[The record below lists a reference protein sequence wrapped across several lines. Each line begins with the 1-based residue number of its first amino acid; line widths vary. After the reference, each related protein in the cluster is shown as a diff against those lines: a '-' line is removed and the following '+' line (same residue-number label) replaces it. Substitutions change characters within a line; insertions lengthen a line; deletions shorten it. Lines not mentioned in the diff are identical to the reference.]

1 MIRPSSTIRDLD
13 TRFEEDVIRVS
24 HVKVIHKDGEMFEL
38 RTSFD
43 ISFFNLSGTMST
55 ILIPFSLNCDS
66 DSLDAIKDYPSC
78 WKELTPP
85 IRNYSVWQL

>member
-1 MIRPSSTIRDLD
+1 MIRPSSTTRDLD

-43 ISFFNLSGTMST
+43 ISFFNLSSTTST
-55 ILIPFSLNCDS
+55 ILIPFPLHCDS
-66 DSLDAIKDYPSC
+66 DSLDAIEDYPSC
-78 WKELTPP
+78 
-85 IRNYSVWQL
+85 